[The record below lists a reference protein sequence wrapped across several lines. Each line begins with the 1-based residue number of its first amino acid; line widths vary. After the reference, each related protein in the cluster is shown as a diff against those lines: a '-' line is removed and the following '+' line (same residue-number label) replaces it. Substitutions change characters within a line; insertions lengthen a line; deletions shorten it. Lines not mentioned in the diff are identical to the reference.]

1 MEARGDWQLFL
12 ETGAP
17 EAYLLYSRQVKSEA
31 QYVLD
36 HSGHRPEGDGLQ

>member
-1 MEARGDWQLFL
+1 MEARDYWQLFL

-36 HSGHRPEGDGLQ
+36 HSGHRSEGDGVQ

>member
-1 MEARGDWQLFL
+1 MEARDYWQLFL

-17 EAYLLYSRQVKSEA
+17 EAYLLYSRQVKAES

-36 HSGHRPEGDGLQ
+36 QSGNRPEGDGLQ

>member
-1 MEARGDWQLFL
+1 MKATEYWQLFL

-31 QYVLD
+31 QNVFD
-36 HSGHRPEGDGLQ
+36 HSGDRPAGNGLQ

>member
-1 MEARGDWQLFL
+1 MEAKEYWQLFL

-17 EAYLLYSRQVKSEA
+17 EAYLLYSKQVKSEA

-36 HSGHRPEGDGLQ
+36 HSGDRPESHGLQ

>member
-1 MEARGDWQLFL
+1 MKARDYWQLFL

-36 HSGHRPEGDGLQ
+36 HSGHCSESDRLQ

>member
-1 MEARGDWQLFL
+1 MEARDYWQLFL

-36 HSGHRPEGDGLQ
+36 HSGNRPESYGLQ

>member
-1 MEARGDWQLFL
+1 MQAQENRHLFI

-31 QYVLD
+31 QYVRE
-36 HSGHRPEGDGLQ
+36 HSGHRPQSYGLQ